1 MGRHIAR
8 HDSSSADECMLPD
21 HHATDN
27 DSSRARCGSPLNS
40 GRQQFSAVALY
51 VRADGGIGEEDTGSN
66 KYVISDVDA
75 LEDHH
80 LVFSGDTVADPGA
93 VLHKGSVT
101 DVAVASDARASQ
113 DVGECP

>member
-1 MGRHIAR
+1 MSDILAQGEGCPAR
-8 HDSSSADECMLPD
+8 MLQQQRVFRDSRTSPRWRTGWSPTGPCS
-21 HHATDN
+21 TD
-27 DSSRARCGSPLNS
+27 STAIEPQGE
-40 GRQQFSAVALY
+40 V
-51 VRADGGIGEEDTGSN
+51 IGEEDTGSN

-80 LVFSGDTVADPGA
+80 LVLAVTRSPDPGA

>member
-1 MGRHIAR
+1 MCAR
-8 HDSSSADECMLPD
+8 ME
-21 HHATDN
+21 
-27 DSSRARCGSPLNS
+27 
-40 GRQQFSAVALY
+40 V
-51 VRADGGIGEEDTGSN
+51 IGEEDTGSN

-113 DVGECP
+113 DVGECQ